1 MCVNFL
7 TKFVH
12 IGIKH
17 SIIMVQ
23 VLENTYHND
32 TNKKKKKTLSNC
44 MSEGNMH
51 VHMLPH
57 LHVLMSKHM
66 SEI

>member
-32 TNKKKKKTLSNC
+32 DNNKKKRHFQIACPKVIC
-44 MSEGNMH
+44 MSICYH
-51 VHMLPH
+51 TS
-57 LHVLMSKHM
+57 MS
-66 SEI
+66 